1 MQQPWSRNKL
11 KQMLYHGFIGTIA
24 DNAIEIGWVF
34 CFSLLADKLVVER
47 ITTMFG
53 LNDAFWVILSST
65 YYTTRTSLT
74 ARLPRLLKE
83 KGQSEASKQLK
94 NHIYLF
100 YLMLLP
106 SAFGS
111 YLFLPK
117 LLTILG
123 VQSNDLVLY
132 LPYFRLT
139 ILSIL
144 VAAPWSVMIP
154 AYLRARGESK
164 IATAL
169 DHAIASSMLIGIFIT
184 THLFHKGVSWAMVVN
199 IAANSIPLIWFIVK
213 KPIPQFRTKG
223 FEFSWHDIKES
234 WKIVKWELIRRLA
247 PRVSAIIGASLM
259 ITVNPIYLAIK
270 YWVSNLAMFPE
281 GWVDSLASLLN
292 SHVSR
297 NTGIKNTTDSKLVPY
312 KDNEYV
318 FRKSVIGLIASIAF
332 IYVGTVSFLK
342 FLPEQ
347 IYLGVINPWIYALL
361 VIEVSAKLRYYMWLS
376 ISRSYRHDLNAKAQ
390 LFYAV
395 PTAILTPLLIWSFLY
410 LLNLGMIGIFAT
422 GAIVGT
428 IQLLLTEIYFRKKLA
443 TEV

>member
-1 MQQPWSRNKL
+1 MQQPWSRQKL
-11 KQMLYHGFIGTIA
+11 AQMLYHGFIGTIA
-24 DNAIEIGWVF
+24 DNAIEIGWVL

-74 ARLPRLLKE
+74 ARLPKLLKE
-83 KGQSEASKQLK
+83 KGEAEASKQLK

-100 YLMLLP
+100 YMMLLP
-106 SAFGS
+106 SAVGS
-111 YLFLPK
+111 YFFLPQ

-123 VQSNDLVLY
+123 VSSADLPLY
-132 LPYFRLT
+132 IPYFRLT

-164 IATAL
+164 IATVL
-169 DHAIASSMLIGIFIT
+169 DHAIAWSMLIGIFIT
-184 THLFHKGVSWAMVVN
+184 THIFHLGVLWAMVVN
-199 IAANSIPLIWFIVK
+199 IFANSIPLIWFVVK
-213 KPIPQFRTKG
+213 KPIPRFRSKG
-223 FEFSWHDIKES
+223 LEFSWIDIKES

-247 PRVSAIIGASLM
+247 PRVSGIIGASLM

-270 YWVSNLAMFPE
+270 YWISNLAMFPE
-281 GWVDSLASLLN
+281 GWVDSMAGLLN

-297 NTGIKNTTDSKLVPY
+297 NVGIKNTTDHNLIPY

-318 FRKSVIGLIASIAF
+318 FRRAIVGLVLSIAT
-332 IYVGTVSFLK
+332 IYVGAVLCLK

-347 IYLGVINPWIYALL
+347 IYAGVINPWIYLL
-361 VIEVSAKLRYYMWLS
+361 LIVESGSKLRYYMWLS
-376 ISRSYRHDLNAKAQ
+376 ISRSYRHDLNGKAQ
-390 LFYAV
+390 LFYAL
-395 PTAILTPLLIWSFLY
+395 PTAILTPILLWLFLHV
-410 LLNLGMIGIFAT
+410 LNLGLIGIFAT

-428 IQLLLTEIYFRKKLA
+428 IQWLP
-443 TEV
+443 TEVYFKKQLSIR